1 MKRIILIFFLA
12 ITQIASSQNSF
23 LRGNILLDDGYP
35 AVGANIYIKKLDL
48 GTISDFNG
56 NYSISNIYPN
66 PFNPSLWI
74 DVKIFTRTSINMTVY
89 NLLGEKVDKQRIQL
103 EINE

>member
-1 MKRIILIFFLA
+1 MYLYFLA

-56 NYSISNIYPN
+56 NYSISNISHGT
-66 PFNPSLWI
+66 F
-74 DVKIFTRTSINMTVY
+74 DVTISFIGYESIS
-89 NLLGEKVDKQRIQL
+89 K
-103 EINE
+103 EITFKKLIIKMLSS